1 MPEKPG
7 VQGDGEPKQLILG
20 KYELGR
26 LLGYGATAKVYLAR
40 NLNTGQSFAIK
51 CFSKH
56 RISKTSLSTH
66 VFRELNVRRLRHPNI
81 IRLHE
86 ILASR
91 SKIYFILDLV
101 KGGDLF
107 ARLLRTGRLPD
118 DLCRRYFRQLISAV
132 GYSHSRGVF
141 HRDLKLENLL
151 LDENGDLKISDF
163 GLSAVASQ
171 IQSDGLFHTL
181 CGTPAY
187 VAPEILAKKGYHP
200 AGVDI
205 WASGVILFVLAV
217 GYLPFN
223 DTNLMAMYRKIYRGE
238 YRLPKW
244 VSPELRHLIGRL
256 LDTNPGSRIT
266 VEEIVA
272 HPWFRKLGFE
282 EEKLAPPE
290 EYYYCKVS
298 KAEAVEAEDRWLNAF
313 DIIGFSSGADL
324 SGIFGVRVERE
335 RFVSDEGQETVLR
348 LAEVAGRREGLVVS
362 RKGERGRAGV
372 ALREHN
378 GNLVVGVEIYR
389 LSGELILV
397 EVERGGAPVGR
408 ERFGLAGQFW
418 REKLPVR
425 SS

>member
-1 MPEKPG
+1 MPEPG

-40 NLNTGQSFAIK
+40 NLNTGQSVAIK

-141 HRDLKLENLL
+141 HR
-151 LDENGDLKISDF
+151 
-163 GLSAVASQ
+163 
-171 IQSDGLFHTL
+171 
-181 CGTPAY
+181 
-187 VAPEILAKKGYHP
+187 YHP

-205 WASGVILFVLAV
+205 WASGVILFVLAS

-272 HPWFRKLGFE
+272 HPWFGKLGFE
-282 EEKLAPPE
+282 EEKSAPPQ
-290 EYYYCKVS
+290 EYYYGKVS

-348 LAEVAGRREGLVVS
+348 RVEVAGRR
-362 RKGERGRAGV
+362 RD
-372 ALREHN
+372 
-378 GNLVVGVEIYR
+378 
-389 LSGELILV
+389 
-397 EVERGGAPVGR
+397 
-408 ERFGLAGQFW
+408 W
-418 REKLPVR
+418 W
-425 SS
+425 